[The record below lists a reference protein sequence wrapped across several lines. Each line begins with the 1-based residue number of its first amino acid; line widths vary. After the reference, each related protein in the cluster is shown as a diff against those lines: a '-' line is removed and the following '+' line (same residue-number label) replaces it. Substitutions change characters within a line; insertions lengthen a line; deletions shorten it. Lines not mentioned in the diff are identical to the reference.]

1 MNTTSN
7 AASTNSAAFFSLVNH
22 PLKFRWFL
30 LQKLP
35 AAYFSRLKV
44 QHVSEDSCSVSVPYK
59 WFTKN
64 PFRST
69 YFACL
74 AMAAEMSTGILAMA
88 YVYKRLPKTSMLVVA
103 VEGKFYKKAIGKTTF
118 ICNEGSFIRQAVE
131 KAIALNEPQTNRSLS
146 SGYND
151 RKELVA
157 EFWITW
163 SFKTKS
169 AA

>member
-1 MNTTSN
+1 MNTNSN
-7 AASTNSAAFFSLVNH
+7 AATNGSAAFFSLINH
-22 PLKFRWFL
+22 PLKYRLFL

-35 AAYFSRLKV
+35 AAYFAGLKV
-44 QHVSEDSCSVSVPYK
+44 QQVNEDSCSISVPYK

-74 AMAAEMSTGILAMA
+74 GMAAEMSTGILATA
-88 YVYKRLPKTSMLVVA
+88 HIYKRLPKISMLVIA
-103 VEGKFYKKAIGKTTF
+103 VEGKFYKKAIGKTIFT
-118 ICNEGSFIRQAVE
+118 CQEGPSIRQAIE
-131 KAIALNEPQTNRSLS
+131 KAIAVNEPQTIRALS

-151 RKELVA
+151 NKDLVA

-163 SFKTKS
+163 SFKMKDTV
-169 AA
+169 

>member
-7 AASTNSAAFFSLVNH
+7 AAKTTNAAFFSLVNH
-22 PLKFRWFL
+22 PLKFRLFL

-35 AAYFSRLKV
+35 AAYFAGLKV
-44 QHVSEDSCSVSVPYK
+44 QQVNESSCSISVPYK

-74 AMAAEMSTGILAMA
+74 SMAAEMSTGILATA
-88 YVYKRLPKTSMLVVA
+88 HIYKRLPKMSMLVIA
-103 VEGKFYKKAIGKTTF
+103 VEGKFYKKAIGTTTF
-118 ICNEGSFIRQAVE
+118 TCQEGPSIRQAIE
-131 KAIALNEPQTNRSLS
+131 KAIALNEPQTIRALS

-151 RKELVA
+151 SKDLVA

-169 AA
+169 KA